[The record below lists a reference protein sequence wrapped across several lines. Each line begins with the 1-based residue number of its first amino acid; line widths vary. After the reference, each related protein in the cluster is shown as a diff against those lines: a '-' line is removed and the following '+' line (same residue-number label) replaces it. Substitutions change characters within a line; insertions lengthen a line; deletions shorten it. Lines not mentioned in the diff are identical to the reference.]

1 MTLPDPGKSYAQ
13 KRDALEHYFDRTA
26 ADAWRALTS
35 DEKVS
40 KIRATVRAGR
50 DDMRAAILATLG
62 DDLSGAQLLDAGCG
76 TGALAVAAAERGAAV
91 TAIDVSPT
99 MIEIARER
107 TAMAVP
113 AGATAGPGEI
123 AFSAGDMSAA
133 PDGPFTHVVAM
144 DSLIHYELPDII
156 EALSAW
162 APRVTGSIVFTI
174 APGTPM
180 LMAMHAVGG
189 LFPRGDRAPAIAP
202 VPPAR
207 LLKAIAATP
216 ALKDFTP
223 GRTLRVSRGF
233 YKSQLMELVKR

>member
-1 MTLPDPGKSYAQ
+1 MTLTYPGKSYAE

-50 DDMRAAILATLG
+50 TEMRETILATLG
-62 DDLSGAQLLDAGCG
+62 NDLSGAHLLDAGCG

-107 TAMAVP
+107 TAMAVG
-113 AGATAGPGEI
+113 AGKAPGAGEI
-123 AFSAGDMSAA
+123 AFSAGDMSAISG
-133 PDGPFTHVVAM
+133 GPFTHVVAM
-144 DSLIHYELPDII
+144 DSLIHYKLPDII

-162 APRVTGSIVFTI
+162 APKVTGSMVFTI
-174 APGTPM
+174 APGTPL
-180 LMAMHAVGG
+180 LMAMHAVGS

-202 VPPAR
+202 VAPAR
-207 LLKAIAATP
+207 LMAAIAATP
-216 ALKDFTP
+216 ALEAASRPAARPASPAASTS
-223 GRTLRVSRGF
+223 LRWWS
-233 YKSQLMELVKR
+233 S